1 MTVVETRTADVLQA
15 TRAAG
20 LLATFNAAGVLELAD
35 VHTATTVARITGETD
50 ETVALALALAVRA
63 LRLGSVCVDLT
74 TVADDVFEA
83 TEEGLEVTDLPWPD
97 PTDWLASCR
106 ASRALADGPDA
117 PGGRPLRL
125 VAGNLYL
132 ERYWRQEEAV
142 RGQLVDR
149 RSAAPPPVDEDRLG
163 VALDRL
169 FTGEGLDAGEAD
181 LQRRAAEVSA
191 RQWVT
196 VLAGGPGTGK
206 TTTVAKVLAMLGD
219 QPGRAPRIALAAP
232 TGKAAARL
240 SEALADA
247 RNRLAPED
255 VARVADL
262 SAVTLHRLLGWLPGT
277 RGRFRHHADNRLPY
291 DVVVV
296 DEMSMVSLTLM
307 ARLLEAV
314 RSDARLLLVGDPD
327 QLSSVEAG
335 AVLADI
341 TSALGGATG
350 RSKAG
355 TETAA
360 GDAEIVA
367 THTSS
372 PEGPTDVSSTDGRP
386 DAAVSTTSPVV
397 RLERTWRYGGA
408 IEDLAR
414 AVRASDGDAAMEVLR
429 RGAEDVVFV
438 ETDLAPARPDGIE
451 PLAAAV
457 ADAGAA
463 LRAAATAGDVA
474 GALTALDRHRLLCA
488 HRHGPFGVSRWS
500 TEAERWLAE
509 AVPGYGEDGEWYLGR
524 PLLVTVNDYDLN
536 LFNGDTGVVAA
547 DGGGVRAAF
556 GRGSAPMLISPV
568 RLDAVQTTH
577 AMTVHRAQGSQFD
590 VVSFVLPPARLATA
604 DPGAAL
610 HSRHPG
616 EPPGPGL
623 RFRGRRPP
631 GGRPPGQPG
640 QWTPR
645 PARLSRPRR
654 RVAFASTGPAGPAD
668 QPRPSALTDLGV
680 GGRAPDRVRTTRGP
694 RRP

>member
-1 MTVVETRTADVLQA
+1 MSTPTTEAPLA
-15 TRAAG
+15 TRATG
-20 LLATFNAAGVLELAD
+20 LLATFNAAGVLDLAD
-35 VHTATTVARITGETD
+35 VHTAASVARITAETD
-50 ETVALALALAVRA
+50 ETVALALALTVRA

-74 TVADDVFEA
+74 TVAGEVFEA
-83 TEEGLEVTDLPWPD
+83 AEEGLEVADLPWPE
-97 PTDWLASCR
+97 PGAWLDRCR
-106 ASRALADGPDA
+106 TSQALADGPDA
-117 PGGRPLRL
+117 PDGRPLRL

-142 RGQLVDR
+142 RRQLVDR
-149 RSAAPPPVDEDRLG
+149 RSAPPPAVDGERLTA
-163 VALDRL
+163 ALDRL
-169 FTGEGLDAGEAD
+169 FSGEGLAAGEED
-181 LQRRAAEVSA
+181 LQRRAAEVCA

-219 QPGRAPRIALAAP
+219 QPGRPPRIALAAP

-247 RNRLAPED
+247 RNRLDPED

-262 SAVTLHRLLGWLPGT
+262 SAGTLHRLLGWLPSS

-314 RSDARLLLVGDPD
+314 RPDARLVLVGDPD

-341 TSALGGATG
+341 TGALAEPATD
-350 RSKAG
+350 
-355 TETAA
+355 TVTADTVTA
-360 GDAEIVA
+360 DTVTADTVTA
-367 THTSS
+367 DTLTAD
-372 PEGPTDVSSTDGRP
+372 TLTADTLTADT
-386 DAAVSTTSPVV
+386 ASPVV
-397 RLERTWRYGGA
+397 RLQRTWRYGGS

-414 AVRASDGDAAMEVLR
+414 AVRDENPDAAIEVLR

-438 ETDLAPARPDGIE
+438 ETDLSPARPAGIE
-451 PLAAAV
+451 PLATAV
-457 ADAGAA
+457 AGAGAA
-463 LRAAATAGDVA
+463 LRTAAAAGDVVA
-474 GALTALDRHRLLCA
+474 ALTALDRHRLLCA

-536 LFNGDTGVVAA
+536 LFNGDTGVVVAA
-547 DGGGVRAAF
+547 GGGVRAAF
-556 GRGSAPMLISPV
+556 SRGDSPVLISPV
-568 RLDAVQTTH
+568 RLETVQTTH

-590 VVSFVLPPARLATA
+590 IVSFVLPPPESPLLTRELLYTA
-604 DPGAAL
+604 VTRA
-610 HSRHPG
+610 SRRVQVFGSEEAVRRAVRRPANRAS
-616 EPPGPGL
+616 GL
-623 RFRGRRPP
+623 RGRLR
-631 GGRPPGQPG
+631 
-640 QWTPR
+640 
-645 PARLSRPRR
+645 
-654 RVAFASTGPAGPAD
+654 
-668 QPRPSALTDLGV
+668 
-680 GGRAPDRVRTTRGP
+680 
-694 RRP
+694 

>member
-1 MTVVETRTADVLQA
+1 MTVVESRTADVLQA

-35 VHTATTVARITGETD
+35 VHTATTVTRITGETD

-83 TEEGLEVTDLPWPD
+83 TEEGLEVADLPWPD
-97 PTDWLASCR
+97 PAGWLASCR

-117 PGGRPLRL
+117 PDGRPLRL

-142 RGQLVDR
+142 RAQLVDR
-149 RSAAPPPVDEDRLG
+149 RSAPPPPVDEDRLG

-169 FTGEGLDAGEAD
+169 FTGEGLDVGEAD

-247 RNRLAPED
+247 RSRLAPED

-262 SAVTLHRLLGWLPGT
+262 SAVTLHRLLGWLPGS

-314 RSDARLLLVGDPD
+314 RADARLLLVGDPD

-341 TSALGGATG
+341 TSALGAV
-350 RSKAG
+350 AG
-355 TETAA
+355 PP
-360 GDAEIVA
+360 D
-367 THTSS
+367 
-372 PEGPTDVSSTDGRP
+372 DGVP
-386 DAAVSTTSPVV
+386 TTSPVV

-463 LRAAATAGDVA
+463 LRAAAAAGDVA

-536 LFNGDTGVVAA
+536 LFNGDTGVVVA

-568 RLDAVQTTH
+568 RLDSVQTTH

-590 VVSFVLPPARLATA
+590 VVSFVLPPPDSPLLTRELLYTAVTRASQRVQVFGSEDAVRRAVARPANRA
-604 DPGAAL
+604 
-610 HSRHPG
+610 S
-616 EPPGPGL
+616 GL
-623 RFRGRRPP
+623 RGR
-631 GGRPPGQPG
+631 
-640 QWTPR
+640 
-645 PARLSRPRR
+645 
-654 RVAFASTGPAGPAD
+654 
-668 QPRPSALTDLGV
+668 LG
-680 GGRAPDRVRTTRGP
+680 
-694 RRP
+694 

>member
-1 MTVVETRTADVLQA
+1 MTVAADPVRGTDVPLA
-15 TRAAG
+15 TRATG
-20 LLATFNAAGVLELAD
+20 LLAAFNEAGVLDLAD
-35 VHTATTVARITGETD
+35 VHTASTVARITGETD
-50 ETVALALALAVRA
+50 ESVALALALAVRA

-74 TVADDVFEA
+74 TVAGDVFEA
-83 TEEGLEVTDLPWPD
+83 AEEGLEVTELPWPE
-97 PTDWLASCR
+97 PADWLARCR

-117 PGGRPLRL
+117 PDGRPLRL

-142 RGQLVDR
+142 RRQLVDR
-149 RSAAPPPVDEDRLG
+149 RSAPPPVVDGDRLTA
-163 VALDRL
+163 ALDRL
-169 FTGEGLDAGEAD
+169 FTGQGLGPDEED
-181 LQRRAAEVSA
+181 LQRRAAEVCA

-219 QPGRAPRIALAAP
+219 QPGRPPRIALAAP

-247 RNRLAPED
+247 RDGLEPED

-262 SAVTLHRLLGWLPGT
+262 SAVTLHRLLGWLPSS

-314 RSDARLLLVGDPD
+314 RPDARLVLVGDPD

-341 TSALGGATG
+341 TGALAVP
-350 RSKAG
+350 AP
-355 TETAA
+355 ETA
-360 GDAEIVA
+360 
-367 THTSS
+367 
-372 PEGPTDVSSTDGRP
+372 
-386 DAAVSTTSPVV
+386 SPVV
-397 RLERTWRYGGA
+397 RLQRTWRYGGA

-414 AVRASDGDAAMEVLR
+414 AVRAADPDAAVEVLR

-438 ETDLAPARPDGIE
+438 ETDLSPARPAGIE
-451 PLAAAV
+451 PLAEAV
-457 ADAGAA
+457 AGAGAA
-463 LRAAATAGDVA
+463 LRTAAAAGDVVA
-474 GALTALDRHRLLCA
+474 ALTALDRHRLLCA

-536 LFNGDTGVVAA
+536 LFNGDTGVVVAV
-547 DGGGVRAAF
+547 GGGVRAAF
-556 GRGSAPMLISPV
+556 GRGNAPVLISPV

-590 VVSFVLPPARLATA
+590 VVSFVLPPPESPLLTRELLYTA
-604 DPGAAL
+604 VTRA
-610 HSRHPG
+610 SRRVQVFGSEEAVRRAVRRPANRAS
-616 EPPGPGL
+616 GL
-623 RFRGRRPP
+623 RG
-631 GGRPPGQPG
+631 
-640 QWTPR
+640 
-645 PARLSRPRR
+645 RLS
-654 RVAFASTGPAGPAD
+654 
-668 QPRPSALTDLGV
+668 
-680 GGRAPDRVRTTRGP
+680 
-694 RRP
+694 

>member
-1 MTVVETRTADVLQA
+1 MSTPATEAPLA
-15 TRAAG
+15 TRATG
-20 LLATFNAAGVLELAD
+20 LLATFNAAGVLDLAD
-35 VHTATTVARITGETD
+35 VHTAATVARITGETD
-50 ETVALALALAVRA
+50 ETVALALALTVRA

-74 TVADDVFEA
+74 TVAGDVFEA
-83 TEEGLEVTDLPWPD
+83 AEEGLEVTDLPWPE
-97 PTDWLASCR
+97 PAAWLDRCR
-106 ASRALADGPDA
+106 SSRALADGPDA
-117 PGGRPLRL
+117 PDGRPLRL

-142 RGQLVDR
+142 RRQLVDR
-149 RSAAPPPVDEDRLG
+149 RSAPPPAVDGERLTA
-163 VALDRL
+163 ALDRL
-169 FTGEGLDAGEAD
+169 FTGEGLGADEED
-181 LQRRAAEVSA
+181 LQRRAAEVCA

-219 QPGRAPRIALAAP
+219 QPGRPPRIALAAP

-247 RNRLAPED
+247 RSRLDPED

-262 SAVTLHRLLGWLPGT
+262 SAVTLHRLLGWLPSS

-314 RSDARLLLVGDPD
+314 RPDARLVLVGDPD

-341 TSALGGATG
+341 TGALAPDPT
-350 RSKAG
+350 RRRAD
-355 TETAA
+355 TA
-360 GDAEIVA
+360 
-367 THTSS
+367 
-372 PEGPTDVSSTDGRP
+372 
-386 DAAVSTTSPVV
+386 SPVV
-397 RLERTWRYGGA
+397 RLQRTWRYGGS

-414 AVRASDGDAAMEVLR
+414 AVRDEDPDAAIEVLR

-438 ETDLAPARPDGIE
+438 ETDLSPARPAGIE

-463 LRAAATAGDVA
+463 LRSAAAAGDVVA
-474 GALTALDRHRLLCA
+474 ALTALDRHRLLCA

-536 LFNGDTGVVAA
+536 LFNGDTGVVVAV
-547 DGGGVRAAF
+547 GGGVRAAF
-556 GRGSAPMLISPV
+556 GRGDSPVLISPV

-590 VVSFVLPPARLATA
+590 VVSFVLPPPESPLLTRELLYTA
-604 DPGAAL
+604 VTRA
-610 HSRHPG
+610 SRRVQVFGSEEAVRRAVRRPANRAS
-616 EPPGPGL
+616 GL
-623 RFRGRRPP
+623 RGR
-631 GGRPPGQPG
+631 
-640 QWTPR
+640 
-645 PARLSRPRR
+645 
-654 RVAFASTGPAGPAD
+654 
-668 QPRPSALTDLGV
+668 LG
-680 GGRAPDRVRTTRGP
+680 
-694 RRP
+694 